1 LDKLEQLRWIVEGRL
16 RQSDSPDRQAAYRHV
31 LEDIGQL
38 RGNTYLFES
47 PRGRFVATL
56 EAENAEKLRQELQKA
71 LKTVEELVEYGAD
84 LAVMDE
90 AYAEVVKELDE
101 VEKKALCQ
109 KQYQSL
115 QAQKKKEQQKARF
128 ERLTP
133 EQQEAAIMDR
143 RAKQKVYRD
152 RSKARKAQEK
162 KEGRGQ

>member
-16 RQSDSPDRQAAYRHV
+16 RQTDSPDRQAAYRHV

-71 LKTVEELVEYGAD
+71 LNTVEEMVEYGAD
-84 LAVMDE
+84 EAAMNM
-90 AYAEVVKELDE
+90 AYAEVTKELDE
-101 VEKKALCQ
+101 AEKKRLYQ
-109 KQYQSL
+109 KQYQQHQSR
-115 QAQKKKEQQKARF
+115 KKKEQQKIRF
-128 ERLTP
+128 EKLSP
-133 EQQEAAIMDR
+133 AEQEAAIMER

-152 RSKARKAQEK
+152 RSKARKAQE
-162 KEGRGQ
+162 ERNV